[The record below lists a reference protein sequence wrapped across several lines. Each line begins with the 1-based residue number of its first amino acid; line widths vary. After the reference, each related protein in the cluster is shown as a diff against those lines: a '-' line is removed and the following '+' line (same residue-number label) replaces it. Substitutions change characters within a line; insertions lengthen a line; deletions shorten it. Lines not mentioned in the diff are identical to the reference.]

1 MIQQI
6 KKDYKLIKNKGNFV
20 KRLSEK
26 INRSEHT
33 IKVHYFGHWNIPSEM
48 QPIIHEHVF
57 KELERQKT
65 LDFTVDEMLEE
76 IASYKHKTFKDTC
89 ISVDY
94 NYEAWFLSIKEKITS
109 RVPILVKAGKTPREA
124 CLNALKY
131 IKENP
136 ELFTKKI
143 NINIFV
149 ILKINS
155 IFVW

>member
-48 QPIIHEHVF
+48 QPIIHEHIL

-65 LDFTVDEMLEE
+65 LDFTVDEMLEK
-76 IASYKHKTFKDTC
+76 IASYKNN
-89 ISVDY
+89 
-94 NYEAWFLSIKEKITS
+94 NYKIT
-109 RVPILVKAGKTPREA
+109 VVKLIFSDNKWRLTISFNFKTRGNIKSFVSNSPREA
-124 CLNALKY
+124 CLDALEY
-131 IKENP
+131 IK
-136 ELFTKKI
+136 
-143 NINIFV
+143 
-149 ILKINS
+149 
-155 IFVW
+155 